1 VDYQNAHRYW
11 ITAIQ
16 QDWIMLEAEQRLHPF
31 LTYAR
36 NGENYFDE
44 WNNKV
49 KSERSKVKESKVIK

>member
-16 QDWIMLEAEQRLHPF
+16 KDWIMSDAEQRLHPF

-36 NGENYFDE
+36 GLEKYFDK
-44 WNNKV
+44 WKKKRKV
-49 KSERSKVKESKVIK
+49 KGEK

>member
-11 ITAIQ
+11 MAEIQ
-16 QDWIMLEAEQRLHPF
+16 QDWIMSNAEQRLHPF

-36 NGENYFDE
+36 GWEKYFDK

-49 KSERSKVKESKVIK
+49 KSER